1 VYIIIKISD
10 QKIDSKTFFQ
20 NFCYFFKDNNFDLF
34 SVKSVDPKKI
44 NIEKMMGILRYQII
58 LH

>member
-1 VYIIIKISD
+1 MYIIIKISD

-20 NFCYFFKDNNFDLF
+20 NFCYFFKNNNFDLF
-34 SVKSVDPKKI
+34 SIKPVGPKKI
-44 NIEKMMGILRYQII
+44 NIEKMIGILGYQII